1 VATIISSSGFQA
13 ESYDYVG
20 WGTAFWMPTVVMMIL
35 GGCTVSTSGGMKM
48 MRVLIYLKY
57 AIREFKVHLHP
68 HAVISI
74 KFNGKVISE
83 QHIRRVISYLI
94 IYVFILIISCALLT
108 MFMDFDVTTAF
119 GAVVSSF
126 GNTGPALGDLGPAN
140 NFTAVPAA
148 GKWLFSFL
156 MLIGRLE
163 IFTVLFLF
171 MPKAWRL

>member
-1 VATIISSSGFQA
+1 
-13 ESYDYVG
+13 
-20 WGTAFWMPTVVMMIL
+20 
-35 GGCTVSTSGGMKM
+35 

-57 AIREFKVHLHP
+57 ALREFRTHLHP

-74 KFNGKVISE
+74 KFNGRIISE
-83 QHIRRVISYLI
+83 HHIRRVMSYLS

-108 MFMDFDVTTAF
+108 MFMDFDITTAF

-126 GNTGPALGDLGPAN
+126 GNTGPALGTLGPAN
-140 NFTAVPAA
+140 NFVAVPAA
-148 GKWLFSFL
+148 GKWLLSFL

-171 MPKAWRL
+171 MPKAWKL